1 MKYDYD
7 ILIIGGG
14 SAGIT
19 SALTA
24 VGFGKRVAIVEK
36 DKMGGECTW
45 SGCIPSKALVKRARL
60 AHEMNKATD
69 LGFGMCQLPENIGV
83 MENVRDV
90 INGVYAHETPEI
102 MKAKGIDI
110 IEGEAK
116 FEDRNTLNVDGTRVT
131 AEKFIIC
138 TGSIPFVPPIEGL
151 DHVEYRTNANLFEMP
166 KLPGTMVVVG
176 GGPIGMEMAQAMQR
190 LGVQVT
196 VILRREIILERDNH
210 ELGTLLMKRLHKEGI
225 RFRANAE
232 ILRVDPGKITVQHQN
247 KSDEVVEFDEI
258 LIATGRRINLSG
270 LGLEKIG
277 VAFSEHGLV
286 VDEHLETTQKG
297 IYGAGDSVGPY
308 RLSHIAENHGIT
320 AVVNAVLPVKRK
332 VNYDNVPWV
341 TFTDPEMAHM
351 GMNEEDA
358 RTLLGSNLRIYKQ
371 DYSEL
376 DRAITEREILGRA
389 IVYCDKK
396 GMVYGADVLGNRA
409 GELIHELLMFKFY
422 GISLKKA
429 ADMIYAYPTYSE
441 IIRKLG
447 KKAYISEL
455 ESNPLVKAVGLVLG
469 RRKNTEK

>member
-1 MKYDYD
+1 MKFDYD
-7 ILIIGGG
+7 VLIIGGG

-24 VGFGKRVAIVEK
+24 NGLGKRVAIIEK

-60 AHEMNKATD
+60 AHEMHKATD

-90 INGVYAHETPEI
+90 IQGVYAHETPEI
-102 MKAKGIDI
+102 MKAKGIDVLI
-110 IEGEAK
+110 GEAK
-116 FEDRNTLNVDGTRVT
+116 FMDKNTIDVAGSPVT
-131 AEKFIIC
+131 GEKVIIC
-138 TGSIPFVPPIEGL
+138 TGSIPFVPPITGL
-151 DHVEYRTNANLFEMP
+151 ENVNYRTNANLFEMP
-166 KLPGTMVVVG
+166 KLPGSMVVIG

-210 ELGTLLMKRLHKEGI
+210 ELGALLMKRLHKEGI
-225 RFRANAE
+225 RFRANTE
-232 ILRVDPGKITVQHQN
+232 IIRIDPGKITIKHFN
-247 KSDEVVEFDEI
+247 DTEEVVDFDEI
-258 LIATGRRINLSG
+258 LIATGRRINLTG

-277 VAFSEHGLV
+277 VAYSDKGLV
-286 VDEHLETTQKG
+286 VDDHLETTIKG

-320 AVVNAVLPVKRK
+320 AVVNAFLPMKRK
-332 VNYDNVPWV
+332 VSYENVPWV

-351 GMNEEDA
+351 GMNEAEA
-358 RTLLGSNLRIYKQ
+358 RDLLGSNLRIYKQ

-396 GMVYGADVLGNRA
+396 GMVYGADILGNRA

-441 IIRKLG
+441 IVRKLG
-447 KKAYISEL
+447 KQAYIAEL
-455 ESNPLVKAVGLVLG
+455 ESNPFVQAASALMG
-469 RRKNTEK
+469 RRRKMKK

>member
-24 VGFGKRVAIVEK
+24 IGFGKRVAIVEK

-45 SGCIPSKALVKRARL
+45 SGCIPSKALVKRAKL
-60 AHEMNKATD
+60 AKEMHKATD
-69 LGFGMCQLPENIGV
+69 LGFGMCQLPENIGI

-90 INGVYAHETPEI
+90 IQGIYAHETPEI
-102 MKAKGIDI
+102 MKSKGVDVLI
-110 IEGEAK
+110 GEAK
-116 FEDRNTLNVDGTRVT
+116 FMDLNTIDVGGSPVT
-131 AEKFIIC
+131 ANKVIIC
-138 TGSIPFVPPIEGL
+138 TGSVPFVPPIPG
-151 DHVEYRTNANLFEMP
+151 VENVKYRTNTNLFEMHE
-166 KLPGTMVVVG
+166 LPGTMVVVG

-196 VILRREIILERDNH
+196 VILRREVILERDNH
-210 ELGTLLMKRLHKEGI
+210 ELGKMLMKRLHQEGI
-225 RFRANAE
+225 RFRANTE
-232 ILRVDPGKITVQHQN
+232 IQRIDPGKITIRHF
-247 KSDEVVEFDEI
+247 DESEEVIDFDEI
-258 LIATGRRINLSG
+258 LIATGRKTNLGS

-277 VAFSEHGLV
+277 VAYTERGLV

-320 AVVNAVLPVKRK
+320 AVMNACLPVKRK
-332 VNYDNVPWV
+332 VSYENVPWV

-351 GMNEEDA
+351 GMSEAEA
-358 RTLLGSNLRIYKQ
+358 RELLGSNLRIYKQ

-376 DRAITEREILGRA
+376 DRAITEREILGKA
-389 IVYCDKK
+389 VVYCDKK
-396 GMVYGADVLGNRA
+396 GMVYGADILGNRA

-429 ADMIYAYPTYSE
+429 AEMIYAYPTYSE
-441 IIRKLG
+441 IVRKLG
-447 KKAYISEL
+447 KQAYLSEL
-455 ESNPLVKAVGLVLG
+455 ESNPLVKMASMFLG
-469 RRKNTEK
+469 RGRKSKK